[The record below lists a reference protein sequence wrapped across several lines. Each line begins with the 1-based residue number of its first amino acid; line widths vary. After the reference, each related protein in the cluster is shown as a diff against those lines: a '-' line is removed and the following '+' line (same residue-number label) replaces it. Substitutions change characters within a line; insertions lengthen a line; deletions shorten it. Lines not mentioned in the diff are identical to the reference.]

1 MDIIMI
7 NYEGI
12 KLFKEGFYYNYNN
25 YVLFSDLLEL
35 DLSLSEKIITT
46 KKILGQHIFNP
57 DRIFI
62 LTLNIFSAKLKIY
75 L

>member
-1 MDIIMI
+1 MI
-7 NYEGI
+7 ST
-12 KLFKEGFYYNYNN
+12 
-25 YVLFSDLLEL
+25 FSDLLEL